1 MSIRG
6 SLSVRFLNENLP
18 LFFLSAYIREIRG
31 QSSSGVFGQWVVD
44 SVVVVLPCGRYN
56 PSSITFTEAALK
68 MQPWHPDALVI
79 GADQVLVF
87 CGRIV
92 NKSPDLAEARSLLA
106 SLSGKSHELIS
117 AAALAKDGSVVWR
130 TASTVEMQMR
140 TVSDAFIDNYLAACG
155 EGILSSVGAYKF
167 EAEGVQLF
175 SGYSGDYFA
184 ILGLPLLPLLSAL
197 REFGVLPA

>member
-1 MSIRG
+1 
-6 SLSVRFLNENLP
+6 VRDVAVALAEFKARKV
-18 LFFLSAYIREIRG
+18 SA
-31 QSSSGVFGQWVVD
+31 S
-44 SVVVVLPCGRYN
+44 
-56 PSSITFTEAALK
+56 
-68 MQPWHPDALVI
+68 HPDALVI